1 MAITILFYSTTLSY
15 FSDNVDSSAL
25 ELHVSIRGGEQ
36 SIVPAH
42 THVGAGEEFCSAL
55 SYDDCAG
62 FSFLTT
68 VQFYTSV
75 LRIAVSAVTRGA
87 LSLFM
92 CHNKLPQINANLNLL
107 NLRKWYS
114 NGL

>member
-1 MAITILFYSTTLSY
+1 MAITILFYSTTSSY
-15 FSDNVDSSAL
+15 FSENVDFSAL

-42 THVGAGEEFCSAL
+42 THVGAGKEFRPAL

-62 FSFLTT
+62 FGYLAT

-75 LRIAVSAVTRGA
+75 LRITVSAVPR
-87 LSLFM
+87 
-92 CHNKLPQINANLNLL
+92 
-107 NLRKWYS
+107 
-114 NGL
+114 